1 MKCGQLSSYAELEAV
16 IFIASHPYILF
27 IFFHGSNSS

>member
-16 IFIASHPYILF
+16 ILIASHLYILS